1 MKKLLSILLVAV
13 VMLLQ
18 SATLSA
24 QTYYIEAD
32 GIGPIKV
39 GGHVS
44 KIAAVVEGLYD
55 DGTIT
60 TEYDEF
66 EDEDIYV
73 FTFILNGE
81 ARFQARV
88 TESGE
93 IFHVQSLTNELR
105 TKSGA
110 YDQMF
115 VRDFI
120 QLPGIKVNVNP
131 YADYNQ
137 ISFEID
143 GIPVSVDE
151 YAYTSAGKAKY
162 NAALKSGR
170 APQFVASDFNEN
182 SIIVLGGF
190 AM

>member
-1 MKKLLSILLVAV
+1 MKKLLSTLLVAV

-24 QTYYIEAD
+24 QNYYIEAD

-44 KIAAVVEGLYD
+44 NIAGVVDGLYD

-66 EDEDIYV
+66 EDENIYI
-73 FTFILNGE
+73 FTFKLNGKE
-81 ARFQARV
+81 RFQARV

-110 YDQMF
+110 YDQMPAKQ
-115 VRDFI
+115 FI
-120 QLPGIKVNVNP
+120 QLPGVKVVVNP

-143 GIPVSVDE
+143 GIPVSIDE
-151 YAYTSAGKAKY
+151 YSYTSAGQAKY

-170 APQFVASDFNEN
+170 APQFVASDFNDN
-182 SIIVLGGF
+182 STIVLGGF
-190 AM
+190 M

>member
-1 MKKLLSILLVAV
+1 MKKLLSTLLVAV

-24 QTYYIEAD
+24 QNYYIEAD

-44 KIAAVVEGLYD
+44 NIAGVVDGLYD

-66 EDEDIYV
+66 EDENIYI
-73 FTFILNGE
+73 FTFKLNGKE
-81 ARFQARV
+81 RFQARV

-93 IFHVQSLTNELR
+93 IFHVQALTNELR

-110 YDQMF
+110 YDQMPAKQ
-115 VRDFI
+115 FI
-120 QLPGIKVNVNP
+120 QLPGVKVVVNP

-143 GIPVSVDE
+143 GIPVSIDE
-151 YAYTSAGKAKY
+151 YSYTSAGQAKY

-170 APQFVASDFNEN
+170 APQFVASDFNDN
-182 SIIVLGGF
+182 STIVLGGF
-190 AM
+190 M